1 MKQFKEGILF
11 QLLTKLFQVKK
22 EKKAQGS
29 FSNTYVIGTS
39 INDPRSLVLNW
50 DLISTKYGV
59 FITNSEHYN
68 LIVGY
73 IDLTKV
79 PAQEKRN
86 VAEEFLRGLRAEVLE
101 TGSIS
106 MRTINAVRKYQEV

>member
-1 MKQFKEGILF
+1 MFRLLAKIFKIRREREVI
-11 QLLTKLFQVKK
+11 
-22 EKKAQGS
+22 QGP

-39 INDPRSLVLNW
+39 INDPRSLILNW

-79 PAQEKRN
+79 PAQDKQS
-86 VAEEFLRGLRAEVLE
+86 VAREFLMGLRAEVYE
-101 TGSIS
+101 KGSIS
-106 MRTINAVRKYQEV
+106 MRTINTVIEYQEV

>member
-29 FSNTYVIGTS
+29 FSSTYVIGTS

-68 LIVGY
+68 LVVAY
-73 IDLTKV
+73 VDLSKV
-79 PAQEKRN
+79 LAGEKQN
-86 VAEEFLRGLRAEVLE
+86 VAEEFLRSLRAEVFE
-101 TGSIS
+101 TGSVS
-106 MRTINAVRKYQEV
+106 MRIINAVKGYQV